1 MTQILEQNFHEI
13 LSVSCKM
20 KEVIIILTRQV
31 LILRACG
38 ERWLQKRKES
48 CKRERRSNTESK
60 HRWHVKGEN
69 YGKAIPTVFHSFHS
83 PESQKYYPA

>member
-1 MTQILEQNFHEI
+1 
-13 LSVSCKM
+13 M

-83 PESQKYYPA
+83 PEPEILSSIENVNFGFFPIQKT

>member
-1 MTQILEQNFHEI
+1 
-13 LSVSCKM
+13 M
-20 KEVIIILTRQV
+20 KEVIIILTRQE

-60 HRWHVKGEN
+60 QSHRWHVKGES
-69 YGKAIPTVFHSFHS
+69 YGKATT
-83 PESQKYYPA
+83 

>member
-1 MTQILEQNFHEI
+1 
-13 LSVSCKM
+13 M

-48 CKRERRSNTESK
+48 CKRERRSNTEMFVSHVHEK

-69 YGKAIPTVFHSFHS
+69 YGKAIPTFVHSFHS